1 MINIVISHVY
11 PLCRRDD
18 SAPRRGPRTP
28 STPREEIHDI
38 AEDYTSDG
46 EIAVSARGGG
56 PRTPP
61 GPGPHTPPGMVI
73 LLSGSVN
80 GSQKHI
86 SLKHGLH
93 LLIMC

>member
-1 MINIVISHVY
+1 MSHYGKVNEYVHILQSSTPFRKINIVISHAY

-18 SAPRRGPRTP
+18 SPPRRGPRTP

-73 LLSGSVN
+73 LL
-80 GSQKHI
+80 
-86 SLKHGLH
+86 
-93 LLIMC
+93 